1 MEILGGKIIK
11 LMIGLVCKKE
21 FKGGTWDSGLGN
33 LIVHAIKQRDSRGGG
48 GGLREKMMSAISL
61 C

>member
-1 MEILGGKIIK
+1 MEIWGGKIIK
-11 LMIGLVCKKE
+11 LMIGLVCQKE
-21 FKGGTWDSGLGN
+21 FKGETWDSGLGN
-33 LIVHAIKQRDSRGGG
+33 LIVHAIRQRVSGGEG